1 MYKEINNV
9 IMRFF
14 YRFEKD
20 LLNRAEEAAR
30 SSKDV
35 LVGVALSRD
44 NKIIRRSDS
53 HSDDDEWQ
61 SDHVFDSIASD
72 SPRRGRC
79 IGIPPIKNR
88 VIKLSKKQ
96 IMMLLL
102 RQMNYFIIEKN

>member
-1 MYKEINNV
+1 ML
-9 IMRFF
+9 
-14 YRFEKD
+14 D
-20 LLNRAEEAAR
+20 RAEEAAR

-79 IGIPPIKNR
+79 TDVLPIKNR
-88 VIKLSKKQ
+88 VIRSSKKQ
-96 IMMLLL
+96 TVMLLL
-102 RQMNYFIIEKN
+102 REMNYFPRKKLK

>member
-1 MYKEINNV
+1 M
-9 IMRFF
+9 
-14 YRFEKD
+14 
-20 LLNRAEEAAR
+20 LNRAEEAAR

-44 NKIIRRSDS
+44 NKIKRSDS

-79 IGIPPIKNR
+79 TDIPKILKIENDCQ
-88 VIKLSKKQ
+88 IIEEINAKLSLKKY
-96 IMMLLL
+96 I
-102 RQMNYFIIEKN
+102 YIFVEKKKKLK

>member
-1 MYKEINNV
+1 ML
-9 IMRFF
+9 
-14 YRFEKD
+14 D
-20 LLNRAEEAAR
+20 RAEEAAR

-79 IGIPPIKNR
+79 TDVLPIKNR
-88 VIKLSKKQ
+88 EIRSSKKQ
-96 IMMLLL
+96 TVMLLL
-102 RQMNYFIIEKN
+102 REMNYFPRKKLK

>member
-1 MYKEINNV
+1 MW
-9 IMRFF
+9 FF

-20 LLNRAEEAAR
+20 LLDRAEEAAR

-44 NKIIRRSDS
+44 NKIRRSDS

-72 SPRRGRC
+72 SPRRSRC
-79 IGIPPIKNR
+79 TGVPKILLKIEWLLDYQKKKKNKSR
-88 VIKLSKKQ
+88 
-96 IMMLLL
+96 
-102 RQMNYFIIEKN
+102 YYY

>member
-1 MYKEINNV
+1 ML
-9 IMRFF
+9 
-14 YRFEKD
+14 D
-20 LLNRAEEAAR
+20 RAEEAAR

-79 IGIPPIKNR
+79 TDVLPIKNR
-88 VIKLSKKQ
+88 EIRSSKKQ
-96 IMMLLL
+96 IVMLLL
-102 RQMNYFIIEKN
+102 REMNYFPRKKLK